1 MSRNLSFIFRAKVS
15 TFWLMASLSLAVTI
29 ISPAGYFPTVHINE
43 RNLVSAYLQAT
54 MYTKCTNSIP
64 ILSPAKNN
72 NCTIFQLS
80 EYQCVCSM
88 VTGCVLPQIIILFM
102 YSTIPASRKRKQ
114 TIKYGLHAQQCMFLL
129 LHAWHTIHQSIYYL
143 QRKAS
148 YHFDII
154 ELYKS
159 KILKNCKL
167 AMSSY

>member
-1 MSRNLSFIFRAKVS
+1 MYRNLSFIFRAKVS
-15 TFWLMASLSLAVTI
+15 IFWLVYHRQDTSQLLTQI
-29 ISPAGYFPTVHINE
+29 KEIWFQPTYK
-43 RNLVSAYLQAT
+43 LLG
-54 MYTKCTNSIP
+54 
-64 ILSPAKNN
+64 ILSVLVYLAPPKIIILLFFN
-72 NCTIFQLS
+72 
-80 EYQCVCSM
+80 YQNTSVCSM